1 MHGSTM
7 SRALKTSGYLGLAVM
22 MTVGLYQTSLLASAG
37 QVPGWMVGGHAHL
50 GVLSILAVVTG
61 FAIPAFDLTG
71 TLETVT
77 VGLFLLGQWLLPLTI
92 WAGEGGGLLFLMPTI
107 FLWGLFLIIAML
119 ILAWAA
125 WSTDHAAEQVP
136 PATATA
142 DD

>member
-1 MHGSTM
+1 M

-22 MTVGLYQTSLLASAG
+22 MTVGLYQNSLLAGGG

-61 FAIPAFDLTG
+61 FAIPAFDLAG
-71 TLETVT
+71 TLKSAT
-77 VGLFLLGQWLLPLTI
+77 VGLFLIGQWLLPVTI
-92 WAGEGGGLLFLMPTI
+92 WAGEGAGLLVLMPTI
-107 FLWGLFLIIAML
+107 FLWGLCLIISML

-125 WSTDHAAEQVP
+125 WSTDHATEQVP
-136 PATATA
+136 PAAATA